1 MVGYFYFL
9 VLITYSNIS
18 GALYISHLINNCRAG
33 YIIPLLLLRKL
44 SFKRGYIT
52 STKLVEQAGDGA

>member
-9 VLITYSNIS
+9 VLIKYSNIS
-18 GALYISHLINNCRAG
+18 GASYICHLINNCRAG

-44 SFKRGYIT
+44 SFKRGCIT
-52 STKLVEQAGDGA
+52 STKLVEQARDGA